1 MWQTFLSWKKK
12 EQKKE
17 KKAILEWL
25 FQPGPKVHALVQTIK
40 EENHYVDIFLCNI
53 GV

>member
-1 MWQTFLSWKKK
+1 MWQIFLSWK
-12 EQKKE
+12 QKKKK